1 MMGPMTAAAPF
12 RFLFRVRYHECD
24 AQKIVFNARWGD
36 YVDVAVAEYSRAL
49 FGSMDPDR
57 IGFDWRL
64 VRQTIEWRAP
74 AQFDDVIESQVE
86 TVRIGT
92 TSFTLTARFRRWP
105 DGAALV
111 TSETIYVAVEP
122 HTATK
127 HVLTP
132 EERRR
137 LDAGAPGV
145 LLDHA
150 GALAALPDR
159 PEPGG

>member
-1 MMGPMTAAAPF
+1 MTDAAAPF

-36 YVDVAVAEYSRAL
+36 YVDIAVAEYSRAL
-49 FGSMDPDR
+49 FGSMDPDE

-74 AQFDDVIESQVE
+74 GQFDDVIEAQVE

-105 DGAALV
+105 DGSQLV
-111 TSETIYVAVEP
+111 TSETVYVAVVP

-127 HVLTP
+127 HPLTDDQ
-132 EERRR
+132 RRR
-137 LDAGAPGV
+137 LEAGAPGI

-150 GALAALPDR
+150 GALAAR
-159 PEPGG
+159 PE